1 MFKKSEPPI
10 VISVG
15 GSLIV
20 PNGGVDTAFLS
31 NLNKLIRNQVIKG
44 RRFLLVAGGGN
55 IARHYRDAGKTVI
68 GDLSEEDLDWLGIH
82 ATRFNAHLLRTI
94 FQDIANPRVVI
105 NYEKKIANWREPVAI
120 GAGWKPGWS
129 TDYDA
134 VILARDYRANIIINL
149 SNIESVF
156 DRDPKKFKD
165 AKPIAKMTWD
175 EMEKIVGD
183 KWTPGL
189 NIPFDPIATQL
200 AKKLGLTMIIASGHD
215 FENLDNIIEGEPF
228 RGTVIQPFKID
239 AGFYD
244 HDYYLGKKGSRRFN
258 RVESLPGKIFYN
270 AMNFVRALII
280 KLSLNPKN
288 CLEVGCGL
296 GHLVRWLRFFGIDAH
311 GIDFSA
317 YAHKLAHPD
326 VKPYMKVA
334 DVADIPYRDN
344 SFDLVVSFNL
354 LQHLERSKIK
364 QAVQETVRVS
374 KKYVFHKIITSDH
387 NLLYTVFHHRDFSD
401 VSFFHIK
408 YWLKLFSSLKNVTV
422 KITFAINPFDFV
434 GARFLLKKKQNDS

>member
-20 PNGGVDTAFLS
+20 PNGGVDTVFLS

-55 IARHYRDAGKTVI
+55 IARHYRDAGKEVI
-68 GDLSEEDLDWLGIH
+68 GDMSEEDLDWLGIH

-105 NYEKKIANWREPVAI
+105 NYEKKIEDWKEPVAI

-134 VILARDYRANIIINL
+134 TILARDYNANIIINL
-149 SNIESVF
+149 SNVDRVF

-165 AKPIAKMTWD
+165 ARPIDKMTWD
-175 EMEKIVGD
+175 EMEKIVGN

-200 AKKLGLTMIIASGHD
+200 AKSLGLTMIIASGHE
-215 FENLDNIIEGEPF
+215 FKNLENIIEGEPF
-228 RGTVIQPFKID
+228 KGTVIQPFKID
-239 AGFYD
+239 ASFYD
-244 HDYYLGKKGSRRFN
+244 HDYYLGKKGGRRFN
-258 RVESLPGKIFYN
+258 RVESLRGKIFYS
-270 AMNFVRALII
+270 AMNFVRALVI
-280 KLSLNPKN
+280 KLTINPKN

-296 GHLVRWLRFFGIDAH
+296 GHLIYWLRFFGIEAY

-317 YAHKLAHPD
+317 YAHKLAPGNL
-326 VKPYMKVA
+326 KPYMKVA
-334 DVADIPYRDN
+334 DATNIPYEDN
-344 SFDLVVSFNL
+344 AFDLVVSYNL
-354 LQHLERSKIK
+354 LQHLERSKIRR
-364 QAVQETVRVS
+364 AVKEMVRVS
-374 KKYVFHKIITSDH
+374 KNHVFNKIITSD
-387 NLLYTVFHHRDFSD
+387 NNIMYTVFHQRNFSN
-401 VSFFHIK
+401 VSFFHTK
-408 YWLKLFSSLKNVTV
+408 YWLKLFLSLKTVTV
-422 KITFAINPFDFV
+422 KMAAPINPFDFI
-434 GARFLLKKKQNDS
+434 GSRFLLKKKSNDS